1 MGDES
6 FSSFFCTSAPRIVL
20 DRLRAGDATSLSAYR
35 SDAAV
40 AQYQSWTS
48 CPLIEA
54 ENLVADMRDCEPG
67 EPGWFQFAV
76 RDRAGVLLGD
86 AALYT
91 AFDRLG
97 GKIGFTLASAM
108 QGQGLGKEIVIAL
121 VTYAFRECGFQRII
135 AETDARNERSAAV
148 LRHAGF
154 TLEKQRCDVPFKGEL
169 ITECVYGLL
178 RADWR

>member
-1 MGDES
+1 LRDE
-6 FSSFFCTSAPRIVL
+6 
-20 DRLRAGDATSLSAYR
+20 DAASISEYR
-35 SDAAV
+35 SDETV
-40 AQYQSWTS
+40 ARYQSWTS
-48 CPLIEA
+48 CPLSEA
-54 ENLVADMRDCEPG
+54 QHLIAEMRNCEPG

-76 RDRAGVLLGD
+76 RDRAGMLLGD

-108 QGQGLGKEIVIAL
+108 QGRGIGKEIVIAL
-121 VTYAFRECGFQRII
+121 VTYAFSECGLQRII

-154 TLEKQRCDVPFKGEL
+154 LLEVQRHDVPFKGEF

>member
-1 MGDES
+1 
-6 FSSFFCTSAPRIVL
+6 
-20 DRLRAGDATSLSAYR
+20 
-35 SDAAV
+35 
-40 AQYQSWTS
+40 
-48 CPLIEA
+48 
-54 ENLVADMRDCEPG
+54 MRDCDPG

-76 RDRAGVLLGD
+76 RDGAGALLGD

-91 AFDRLG
+91 SFDRLG
-97 GKIGFTLASAM
+97 GKIGFTLASSM
-108 QGQGLGKEIVIAL
+108 QSQGLGKETVVAL
-121 VTYAFRECGFQRII
+121 VTYAFGECGLQRLI

-154 TLEKQRCDVPFKGEL
+154 TLEEQRYDVPFKGEF